1 MRSARRGAARTI
13 GAVLAASFALF
24 LLGVAGLALYRRP
37 LQADLA
43 ARTAIRSSAGIES
56 LERIDVRGDRQ
67 WIFLRG
73 EKRSAPILFVLH
85 GGPGSPQLPLTRHFD
100 GGLVR
105 HFIVAHWDQPG
116 AGKSLGWGVR
126 PSRLTIERY
135 VEDALV
141 VVEQL
146 RSRFGRSRVVLL
158 GHSWGTVVGSYAV
171 ARRPDLFS
179 AWVSV
184 GTDVIPAQA
193 EEIGYRWVLGR
204 ARTAGHREAIDAL
217 EEVGPPPY
225 ENLLE
230 VQTERDWLEVFGG
243 GGSHRPE
250 REPGTLARALASP
263 EYTSLDSVRL
273 LLGNVIGSAALF
285 WDYLESVDLIEQ
297 VPRLEVPVFFLQGRH
312 DYNTPGELV
321 ERYYEVLAAPRGKQ
335 LVWFEESAHRPH
347 LEEPEEFARV
357 LVERVLPLA
366 ESGPAAR

>member
-1 MRSARRGAARTI
+1 MIARIFGWAVAAT
-13 GAVLAASFALF
+13 FALT
-24 LLGVAGLALYRRP
+24 LLGVASLALYRHP
-37 LQADLA
+37 LEKDLA

-56 LERIDVRGDRQ
+56 LEQIDVRGDRQ

-73 EKRSAPILFVLH
+73 EKRSAPILLVLH
-85 GGPGSPQLPLTRHFD
+85 GGPGSAQLPLTRHFD
-100 GGLVR
+100 AGLVD
-105 HFIVAHWDQPG
+105 HFIVAHWGQPG

-135 VEDALV
+135 VEDTIAV
-141 VVEQL
+141 AEQL
-146 RSRFGRSRVVLL
+146 RSRFHRSRVVLL
-158 GHSWGTVVGSYAV
+158 GHSWGTVVGTYAV

-204 ARTAGHREAIDAL
+204 ARAADHEAAIRAL
-217 EEVGPPPY
+217 EEIGPPPY
-225 ENLLE
+225 DSLLE

-250 REPGTLARALASP
+250 GGPGYFARALTSP
-263 EYTSLDSVRL
+263 EYSSLDLLRLVLGKLISV
-273 LLGNVIGSAALF
+273 AATF
-285 WDYLESVDLIEQ
+285 WDYLDTVDLIEQ

-321 ERYYEVLAAPRGKQ
+321 ERYYEALVVPRGKQ

-347 LEEPEEFARV
+347 LDETEKFARV
-357 LVERVLPLA
+357 LEERVLPLA
-366 ESGPAAR
+366 EPEN